1 MSKFKEYDK
10 RYGKHP
16 GDNVVVNDVKN
27 NDSSNFIATS
37 IAFIFQLF
45 FTGPNKNWRNP
56 LAIIAMGIL
65 FLGLHV
71 FLLFSESRVN
81 SFVEFFNFGKSM
93 EIVMH
98 ATVYIYLIIQSIRG
112 LWIIGG
118 WNQNPIG
125 KPLNIVPGAGG
136 IHRRGGVNASGGSR
150 PYYKTNT
157 SHLEDAMGAT
167 SSWMNSKMQKMTPNQ
182 REGYLR
188 DFYGGRK

>member
-45 FTGPNKNWRNP
+45 FMGPNKNWRNP
-56 LAIIAMGIL
+56 LAVIAMGIL
-65 FLGLHV
+65 FLGLHL
-71 FLLFSESRVN
+71 FLLLNQSMFN
-81 SFVEFFNFGKSM
+81 SLLDFFNFEEGIRVLM
-93 EIVMH
+93 GGVFC
-98 ATVYIYLIIQSIRG
+98 IYLIIQCIRG
-112 LWIIGG
+112 IWIIGG

-125 KPLNIVPGAGG
+125 RPLNVVPGAGG
-136 IHRRGGVNASGGSR
+136 IRRGGSR
-150 PYYKTNT
+150 PYYKNN
-157 SHLEDAMGAT
+157 SNHLEDAIGQT
-167 SSWMNSKMQKMTPNQ
+167 QSWMNSQMQNMTPNQ

-188 DFYGGRK
+188 DFYGGRKK